1 MERTVCCQVSHTG
14 NPESKMSGTEYRGYR
29 IHTFRSCW
37 CWNFSASPMTP
48 FLPLMPQGIFVSDAT
63 TDTLALKEAKGQIDR
78 LLAS

>member
-1 MERTVCCQVSHTG
+1 
-14 NPESKMSGTEYRGYR
+14 MSGTEYRGYR